1 MNISF
6 FIANKIAFHKKKS
19 FSSFIVKIAIIAIAL
34 STSVMIIG
42 TAITK
47 GYQKVIS
54 QKFYNCWGEI
64 HITNFLP
71 DPTHILNDEKF
82 DRDSILIRK
91 LAALKEVKSIHTYS
105 IQSCLLKTEES
116 MESILL
122 KGLDNSES
130 QLLSPE
136 YLIEGKKISFEK
148 DTFAQEIIL
157 SKATADKLQLK
168 VNDRVIIY
176 FLHKNE
182 YQPKARKVQIVGIYR
197 TGLEDYDNH
206 FILCDGRLI
215 NHINNDSSQKIQ
227 GYEIYLHN
235 HETTEAVEK
244 NIFENYIDAPLQ
256 TYPIEKRFANIFSWL
271 NMMKMN
277 EVIIILIM
285 LIIAVIN
292 MITALL
298 ILIMER
304 TQMIGILKS
313 LGMPNAGIRNIFLY
327 TSFYII
333 SAGVLIGTFLGI
345 GLCFL
350 QTRFGI
356 ISLDEAVYYVDKV
369 PIHLD
374 PITVVCIIVG
384 TILICLSLLLIP
396 IYIIRTILPTKALKF
411 N

>member
-6 FIANKIAFHKKKS
+6 FIANKIAFQQKKS

-34 STSVMIIG
+34 STGVMIVG

-54 QKFYNCWGEI
+54 EKFYDCWGEI

-71 DPTHILNDEKF
+71 DPSHILNDEKF
-82 DRDSILIRK
+82 DTDSTLIK
-91 LAALKEVKSIHTYS
+91 NIAALKEVKSVHTYS
-105 IQSCLLKTEES
+105 IQSCLLKTKES

-122 KGLDNSES
+122 KGLDNAES
-130 QLLSPE
+130 KLLSPE
-136 YLIEGKKISFEK
+136 YLIEGEKISFEK
-148 DTFAQEIIL
+148 DKFSEQIIL
-157 SKATADKLQLK
+157 SKTTADKLQLK
-168 VNDRVIIY
+168 VNDRVVIY

-182 YQPKARKVQIVGIYR
+182 YQPKARKVRIVGIYQ

-227 GYEIYLHN
+227 GYEIYLHD
-235 HETTEAVEK
+235 HTTTQVVEK
-244 NIFENYIDAPLQ
+244 NIFENFIDAPLQ
-256 TYPIEKRFANIFSWL
+256 IYPIEKRFANIFSWL
-271 NMMKMN
+271 EMMKMN
-277 EVIIILIM
+277 ELIIVLIM

-313 LGMPNAGIRNIFLY
+313 LGMPNAGIRNIFMY

-333 SAGVLIGTFLGI
+333 SAGVLMGALLGV
-345 GLCFL
+345 GLCLL
-350 QTRFGI
+350 QAHFGI
-356 ISLDEAVYYVDKV
+356 ISLDEAVYYVNKV
-369 PIHLD
+369 PIYLE
-374 PITVVCIIVG
+374 PSTVASIIVG

-396 IYIIRTILPTKALKF
+396 IYIIRTISPTKALKF